1 MKFSIALPTDR
12 VDQPDEFVTGEA
24 VAEVAATVERSG
36 LDACFVTDHPAPD
49 TKWLDGGGHHAL
61 EPTVALSFA
70 AAATRT
76 TLVHTHIYV
85 LAYRNPFLAAKAL
98 ASLDVLSGGRAVIGI
113 GPGYLRA
120 EFAALGIDFDS
131 RVAATDA
138 TVDLLRR
145 LWAGEVVAGEDMVE
159 TPSAWSARGV
169 LQLPTP
175 ARQPTLWFGGNSR
188 RSMERAISVGQ
199 GWSPFPTSPQLAGTA
214 RTASI
219 SNLDEL
225 QTKMI
230 EFHIRCEEVG
240 ARRADRRLFRCVL
253 AAGLPER
260 PICRP
265 AVDRRARHDVRPRR
279 HLDRCGVP
287 GPRPGGAHRSSGAFR
302 RRDRQAAQRLSS
314 PGRWAPSQIRG

>member
-1 MKFSIALPTDR
+1 M
-12 VDQPDEFVTGEA
+12 
-24 VAEVAATVERSG
+24 
-36 LDACFVTDHPAPD
+36 
-49 TKWLDGGGHHAL
+49 
-61 EPTVALSFA
+61 
-70 AAATRT
+70 
-76 TLVHTHIYV
+76 HTHIYV

-113 GPGYLRA
+113 GPGYLHA
-120 EFAALGIDFDS
+120 EFAALGVDFDS

-145 LWAGEVVAGEDMVE
+145 LWAGEVVAGEDLVE
-159 TPSAWSARGV
+159 TPSAWNARGV

-230 EFHIRCEEVG
+230 EFHIRCEEVE
-240 ARRADRRLFRCVL
+240 RA
-253 AAGLPER
+253 E
-260 PICRP
+260 PI
-265 AVDRRARHDVRPRR
+265 DV
-279 HLDRCGVP
+279 CF
-287 GPRPGGAHRSSGAFR
+287 GAFSFQAYLQNPSAAPQLIDELGTMSDLGITWTGAGFPG
-302 RRDRQAAQRLSS
+302 RDRVELIDRLERFADEIVK
-314 PGRWAPSQIRG
+314 PLRG